1 MKRSNPKPRFRA
13 RSAAAALLL
22 GLAALAAPAHAQNR
36 TELWS
41 ATMTTA
47 EIDVAADAATGY
59 VAKPTDTQGVFVV
72 EGALT
77 DDDFTHGDETY
88 HVRMVAR
95 RHTDDTLW
103 IEVRQTSG
111 AADNLRVVGAQWRLR
126 AGGRSF
132 AIADAEH
139 FRGGLYKWPDAPNWT
154 TGQQI
159 ALKIRTTEPGRPKD
173 FAAAGG
179 EGSATLTW
187 SAPDGP
193 GGHPITGYRYRVKG
207 PDAAEWGSWLDIPD
221 SADLTEHEA
230 VGLVAE
236 GEYGFQLAAVNAAGP
251 GTLFADAEASV
262 EGLPRPPLRSD
273 RPCAGARWCAT
284 LTVGGF
290 FAGATEVTGYRGA
303 GEPLPTGT
311 ATSGAFR
318 TGGVDYAVRYLHQET
333 TPEGD
338 RHTLFFATDPDLPAA
353 EKELVLDVG
362 GRRFQLRDASR
373 IAVPAAGGGGA
384 PYAWNSHAAPV
395 LIWPDDNTVS
405 ARLFAPRGVPHGSSL
420 RPAQLEAGDRFRLLF
435 MTQNF
440 ADDPLDGASIDA
452 VDYNDAVRRQVLAG
466 SHPDNPA
473 PPHAGGF
480 TALVGTPFVA
490 ATDNAGTTHRS
501 SAAAGGQPA
510 YAGVPVYW
518 MNFDADDENF
528 LKRKV
533 ADDYADLLD
542 GDWDDETHPKDG
554 WGEDPCIHPPCTGV
568 VVSTGS
574 LADGSADPNAPFG
587 AYAIR
592 AGALNH
598 DEAQG
603 PVATGRQV
611 QTYDYCSNS
620 AFQRSQCD
628 LYGDEYFAHYN
639 DYEDTPVLTVPQ
651 WRSQRLYG
659 LSPVFE
665 IRAEAPTV
673 YHLRATTDRENEIE
687 LTWDLSDGGSPLTV
701 LKIQRRDDDSRWADA
716 VEFDDFAAR
725 SHLFDGVC
733 ESRTYRVVAENAVGS
748 TASRRATGRNTGGVS
763 GNAVPVDVE
772 ASDGLVARV
781 EVTWKLQGCEKTI
794 DRMVMVYP
802 HPMMDGTLLAGTV
815 DRAARSFVHEGLDC
829 GVGTEYGFVID
840 YTDGTERRDF
850 GTDGKDSATTA
861 ACSMQSVAL
870 TAEFVADSLPANHGG
885 ADTTFTARIQFNRDP
900 DVTGLCDALT
910 VTDGAC
916 ESSAKVGDDAALWE
930 VEIAPDASKPV
941 TVALPETADCDA
953 AGAVCTSD
961 DSPLSAAITTT
972 VQPPILESAWE
983 SLPDDHGGG
992 GTTFAARVRFIEA
1005 VDVTRLCDAFEV
1017 THGTCKSSSKVGG
1030 DAALW
1035 EITVEPDG
1043 AGDVKLELGFTTDCD
1058 AAGAVCTEHGTPLS
1072 YGLLA
1077 VVSRR
1082 ALTVAL
1088 VSLPADH
1095 GGVDTTFTAK
1105 LRFSEAVDVDDL
1117 CGYVSLLE
1125 DATCGGSARDA
1136 GDANLWEVVVAP
1148 EGAADVWF
1156 ILPANDCGHD
1166 DAVCT
1171 ADGEPLAAGVYELV
1185 PRRPFT
1191 AAWVEE
1197 SVPTAHRGAGTEF
1210 TVRVRFSEDAHV
1222 SYVALRDEA
1231 LEVTNGTCT
1240 RFRRVDGRNDLRE
1253 ATIEPDGTADV
1264 SLLLD
1269 SPTDC
1274 DAGDAVCTKDDSPL
1288 TTVLELSVPGS

>member
-1 MKRSNPKPRFRA
+1 MTGPAPKPRRGP
-13 RSAAAALLL
+13 RPAAAALLL
-22 GLAALAAPAHAQNR
+22 ALAAPAAPAHAQNE

-47 EIDVAADAATGY
+47 LFTERGTLTGFNE
-59 VAKPTDTQGVFVV
+59 PNQHGQQGL
-72 EGALT
+72 LT
-77 DDDFTHGDETY
+77 DEQFTHGSETY
-88 HVRMVAR
+88 NVKMIAR
-95 RHTDDTLW
+95 RHSDDVLVLDVKD
-103 IEVRQTSG
+103 EPESCCPG
-111 AADNLRVVGAQWRLR
+111 DLRIVGAQWTLR
-126 AGGRSF
+126 AGNRSY
-132 AIADAEH
+132 ALADATA
-139 FRGGLYKWPDAPNWT
+139 RGDIGVYWWRDAPNWSA
-154 TGQQI
+154 GQQV
-159 ALKIRTTEPGRPKD
+159 AVKIVTTEPGPPKD

-179 EGSATLTW
+179 VGSATLTW

-193 GGHPITGYRYRVKG
+193 GGYPITGYRYRVKG

-251 GTLFADAEASV
+251 GTLFADAEAAV

-574 LADGSADPNAPFG
+574 LADGTADPNAPFG

-598 DEAQG
+598 DEARG
-603 PVATGRQV
+603 PVATGRREL
-611 QTYDYCSNS
+611 TYDFCSASTFN
-620 AFQRSQCD
+620 RGQCD
-628 LYGDEYFAHYN
+628 IFGDDYYAQYN

-687 LTWDLSDGGSPLTV
+687 LTWDLSDGGSPLTD
-701 LKIQRRDDDSRWADA
+701 LKIQRRDDDSRWVDA

-725 SHLFDGVC
+725 SHLFDDGVC
-733 ESRTYRVVAENAVGS
+733 AGSETYRVVAENALGAA
-748 TASRRATGRNTGGVS
+748 ASRRATGRSTGDA
-763 GNAVPVDVE
+763 NAKAVPVDIGVSE
-772 ASDGLVARV
+772 GLVGRV
-781 EVTWKLQGCEKTI
+781 EVTWRLEGCESSI
-794 DRMVMVYP
+794 DRIQVTYAEM
-802 HPMMDGTLLAGTV
+802 GESGLRAGIV
-815 DRAARSFVHEGLDC
+815 DRAARSFVHQGLDC
-829 GVGTEYGFVID
+829 GISRQYGLVID
-840 YTDGTERRDF
+840 YTDGTDRAVVHADL
-850 GTDGKDSATTA
+850 ATTA
-861 ACSMQSVAL
+861 ACPMQSVAL
-870 TAEFVADSLPANHGG
+870 TAEFVADSVPANHGG
-885 ADTTFTARIQFNRDP
+885 ADTTFTARIQFNQDP

-916 ESSAKVGDDAALWE
+916 ESSAKVGDDDRLWE

-941 TVALPETADCDA
+941 TVALPKTTDCDA

-961 DSPLSAAITTT
+961 DSPLSAAIATT

-992 GTTFAARVRFIEA
+992 GTTFAARVRFSEA
-1005 VDVTRLCDAFEV
+1005 VDVTGLCDAFEV
-1017 THGTCKSSSKVGG
+1017 THGTCKSSSEVGG

-1043 AGDVKLELGFTTDCD
+1043 AGDVKLELGFTADCD

-1088 VSLPADH
+1088 VSLPAEH

-1197 SVPTAHRGAGTEF
+1197 SVPTAHQGAGTEF

-1222 SYVALRDEA
+1222 GYVALRDEA

-1274 DAGDAVCTKDDSPL
+1274 DAGDAVCTKDDWPL